1 MATSKVSIPK
11 YISTKH
17 ATHFKNAFLE
27 DSHVFHRTEISW
39 PFALCFARQCRCV
52 WRVEKMQARSELL
65 LLLPTPAITETV
77 NNPSLSGTIIHHSVP
92 FRLPLLLGRS
102 NVKYNKLDKSYFS
115 PRLYGSWQGAL

>member
-27 DSHVFHRTEISW
+27 DSHVFHRTEITW
-39 PFALCFARQCRCV
+39 PFALCFTRQCV
-52 WRVEKMQARSELL
+52 WRVEKIRARSELL
-65 LLLPTPAITETV
+65 PLLPTPAITETV
-77 NNPSLSGTIIHHSVP
+77 NNPSLPGMVIHHSVP

-102 NVKYNKLDKSYFS
+102 NVKYHKLNKSYFS
-115 PRLYGSWQGAL
+115 SCLYRSWQGAL